1 MVLMMAGWS
10 IKKRKNSWLE
20 RYLPFVSKSPEMK
33 IKWLIVVFRK
43 GILSQEEITPYIRLL
58 LADNST
64 EENEQLKELFRE
76 LDPEM
81 QCRFLE
87 AADVYDV
94 PALFRLC
101 PEPTPRH
108 AEIALLKKVPPYEK
122 KTQLVLDKIFYAV
135 SDRSRDL
142 LEQAAELLIREG
154 KASANFKENY
164 ARFQEILE
172 DEEFLLS
179 LYPNARG

>member
-1 MVLMMAGWS
+1 MISFLNK
-10 IKKRKNSWLE
+10 IKTNNWLE
-20 RYLPFVSKSPEMK
+20 RCLPFVSKSPEMK
-33 IKWLIVVFRK
+33 IRWLTGVFRK

-58 LADNST
+58 M
-64 EENEQLKELFRE
+64 EEKSGEEHEQLKKAFRE
-76 LDPEM
+76 LDGEM
-81 QCRFLE
+81 QYRFLE
-87 AADVYDV
+87 AADIYDT
-94 PALFRLC
+94 PKLFALC
-101 PEPTPRH
+101 PNQTLRH

-122 KTQLVLDKIFYAV
+122 KTQLILDKVFYAI
-135 SDRSRDL
+135 SDHSREL
-142 LEQAAELLIREG
+142 LEQAAELLIKEG